1 MDSLYKM
8 MIRLPGENFEK
19 KLFFLSY
26 CPFVNLDIENFNKAS
41 CIDLENFIASS
52 FKLCQL
58 ITR

>member
-1 MDSLYKM
+1 MDSLHKM

-19 KLFFLSY
+19 SFLSY
-26 CPFVNLDIENFNKAS
+26 CPFVNLGIENLNKAA